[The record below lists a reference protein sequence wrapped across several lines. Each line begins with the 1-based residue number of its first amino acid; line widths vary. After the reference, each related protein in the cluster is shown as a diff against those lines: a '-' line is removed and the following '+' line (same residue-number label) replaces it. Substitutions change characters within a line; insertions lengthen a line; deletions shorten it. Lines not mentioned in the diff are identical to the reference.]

1 METVSQKVAEKGRVL
16 CIDNDQDFLV
26 SLEKILS
33 NDGYSVSTAESA
45 PSGFERFIAGKFDV
59 VILDLA
65 LGSSSGIELISQLKL
80 IDPTIECVVLT
91 GYGEY
96 QSALESFRLGVM
108 DYLEKPFNPVTF
120 LQRLDEGLKKSKK
133 FDHNRINH
141 PQELPSCS
149 LCSRVLGKTEDE
161 SNDQDWI
168 PIQDWLKKFFNIC
181 LQPTFCSGCSQLN
194 FDQVE
199 AYFVQ
204 EIRNFKENFN
214 KTQDKH

>member
-16 CIDNDQDFLV
+16 CIDNDRDFLT

-33 NDGYSVSTAESA
+33 GDGYAVSTAQSA
-45 PSGFERFIAGKFDV
+45 PSGFERFIASKFDV

-65 LGSSSGIELISQLKL
+65 LGDSSGMELVSQLKL

-91 GYGEY
+91 GCGEY

-108 DYLEKPFNPVTF
+108 DYLEKPFNPVAF
-120 LQRLDEGLKKSKK
+120 LKRLDEGLKKSKK
-133 FDHNRINH
+133 FDRKRISLQ
-141 PQELPSCS
+141 QEVPSCS

-168 PIQDWLKKFFNIC
+168 PIQDWLKKFFNIY
-181 LQPTFCSGCSQLN
+181 LKSTFCSGCSQLN

-204 EIRNFKENFN
+204 EIRNFKAKFN
-214 KTQDKH
+214 KAQGK